1 MDKLLPIMEI
11 DFHLLDLRYGH
22 TRITDGK
29 ALVKMQNSIN
39 SYGQLVPALAV
50 PEKNKFILID
60 GYLRLRALQ
69 ACGHDCIKIQVV
81 EESESD
87 SLFILLAK
95 NNERQWEVI
104 EQAALIKELHTRFSY
119 SFGEIAKRLA
129 RDKSWVK
136 RRLDLIDSLPEEIGQ
151 AVMTGK
157 LSSWSASHVLVPLS
171 RVNEQDAIRLTE
183 KIIEDSLSTRELS
196 RLYEQYK
203 KSNRVIR
210 DRIIA
215 NPSLFARTLRQQE
228 QKYVA
233 KQVDEGPEGKWL
245 KDITVVCHILK
256 RLHSTSDYV
265 FFPNQEHTQRRR
277 YQIWIQNAEQMII
290 ELKARAERK
299 NHDNTGLPTDN
310 SGDVQQGGKLTS
322 DKPYA

>member
-22 TRITDGK
+22 TRITEGK
-29 ALVKMQNSIN
+29 ALAKMMNSIH
-39 SYGQLVPALAV
+39 SYGQLVPALAI
-50 PEKNKFILID
+50 PEKDKFILID
-60 GYLRLRALQ
+60 GYLRLRALK
-69 ACGHDCIKIQVV
+69 ACGHDCIKIRVV
-81 EESESD
+81 EENEAD
-87 SLFILLAK
+87 ALFILLAK

-104 EQAALIKELHTRFSY
+104 EQASLIKELHIRFSY

-136 RRLDLIDSLPEEIGQ
+136 RRLDLIDSLPEEISR
-151 AVMTGK
+151 AVMSGK

-171 RVNEQDAIRLTE
+171 RVNEQDAIHLTE
-183 KIIEDSLSTRELS
+183 KIIKDPLSTRELS
-196 RLYEQYK
+196 HLYEQYK
-203 KSNRVIR
+203 KSNRIIR

-228 QKYVA
+228 QNHVA

-256 RLHSTSDYV
+256 RLHNTSEYV
-265 FFPNQEHTQRRR
+265 FFPNQEHAQRRR

-299 NHDNTGLPTDN
+299 CNDNTSIPTDN
-310 SGDVQQGGKLTS
+310 SGDVHQGCELT
-322 DKPYA
+322 